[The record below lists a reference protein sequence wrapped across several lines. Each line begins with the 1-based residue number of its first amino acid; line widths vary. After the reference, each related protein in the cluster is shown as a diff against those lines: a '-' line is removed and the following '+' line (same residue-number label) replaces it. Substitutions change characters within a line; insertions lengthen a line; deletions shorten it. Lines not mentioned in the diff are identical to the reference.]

1 MQDEIK
7 GQAEQYEEQI
17 EGMQRQIELQEESI
31 NAMEGE
37 KAILQSALDDKELF
51 TQELEKKTEFL
62 QGKDHS
68 IQQTIEKLK
77 SKYKQKIVDKESEVG
92 RIKVDYLTLQNEYH
106 QSQLQVQQYMKQ
118 VDNLTQQTGQL
129 QTQLI

>member
-1 MQDEIK
+1 MQDEIR
-7 GQAEQYEEQI
+7 GQAEQYEDQI
-17 EGMQRQIELQEESI
+17 EGMHRQIELQEESI

-37 KAILQSALDDKELF
+37 KAVLQSALDDKDLF
-51 TQELEKKTEFL
+51 TQELEKKSEFL
-62 QGKDHS
+62 QEKDLS
-68 IQQTIEKLK
+68 IQQTIQKLK

-118 VDNLTQQTGQL
+118 VDNLTQ
-129 QTQLI
+129 

>member
-92 RIKVDYLTLQNEYH
+92 RIKVDYLTL
-106 QSQLQVQQYMKQ
+106 
-118 VDNLTQQTGQL
+118 
-129 QTQLI
+129 